1 MVRLQPSA
9 SKCVLLPLL
18 GHRVDGGCGE
28 LSRGDHKAGVVRG
41 QSRRFFDVRRDCPI
55 CVRSASMP
63 FNCYRSKNSPPST
76 ASATNGVDYF
86 SPEMLYEAG
95 TDAELAPYAATVNW
109 LLGSLGQPALGMHVL
124 RPGISQ
130 LKCLIDLAHLHG
142 IPVLFDL
149 VYNHEGGDF
158 GDAPIRKRWLG
169 RCFRCGSRWLRE
181 LRHNHDPRERRTVP
195 RVGVKSRVYFLRHL
209 AVHAELAD
217 SRLSTRS
224 GRS

>member
-18 GHRVDGGCGE
+18 GHWVDGGCGE
-28 LSRGDHKAGVVRG
+28 LSRGDHKVGVVRG

-109 LLGSLGQPALGMHVL
+109 LLGSLGQPALGTTMKAAISATRRFGNGGWVDASGAAL
-124 RPGISQ
+124 DGFANSAIITIPGN
-130 LKCLIDLAHLHG
+130 G
-142 IPVLFDL
+142 VLF
-149 VYNHEGGDF
+149 
-158 GDAPIRKRWLG
+158 
-169 RCFRCGSRWLRE
+169 
-181 LRHNHDPRERRTVP
+181 
-195 RVGVKSRVYFLRHL
+195 L
-209 AVHAELAD
+209 A
-217 SRLSTRS
+217 S
-224 GRS
+224 G

>member
-1 MVRLQPSA
+1 LRALGVDAVQ
-9 SKCVLLPLL
+9 LLPIQ
-18 GHRVDGGCGE
+18 E
-28 LSRGDHKAGVVRG
+28 
-41 QSRRFFDVRRDCPI
+41 F
-55 CVRSASMP
+55 
-63 FNCYRSKNSPPST
+63 
-76 ASATNGVDYF
+76 ATQHSVGYNGVDYF

>member
-18 GHRVDGGCGE
+18 GHWVDGGCGE
-28 LSRGDHKAGVVRG
+28 LSRGDHKVGVVRG

-109 LLGSLGQPALGMHVL
+109 LLGSLGQPALGRSSDIGVRVRHADRVGD
-124 RPGISQ
+124 GIMLGSEFRWRSP
-130 LKCLIDLAHLHG
+130 KEVGETVA
-142 IPVLFDL
+142 L
-149 VYNHEGGDF
+149 VYGDSE
-158 GDAPIRKRWLG
+158 RWIEFL
-169 RCFRCGSRWLRE
+169 SK
-181 LRHNHDPRERRTVP
+181 RERDI
-195 RVGVKSRVYFLRHL
+195 GVARGIAFIVAL
-209 AVHAELAD
+209 AVRHFT
-217 SRLSTRS
+217 SHVVSMTRFAFEAI
-224 GRS
+224 GAA